1 MKYLIILSLLFFSF
15 CSNPRLPKDYR
26 KMQKRINKREKRE
39 FRDSLMLSIDT
50 VNWKWYRVNDSTIL
64 GTPKIIK

>member
-1 MKYLIILSLLFFSF
+1 MKYLIILSLLFLSF
-15 CSNPRLPKDYR
+15 CTNSKIPKDYR
-26 KMQKRINKREKRE
+26 KMQKRVQRRENRE
-39 FRDSLMLSIDT
+39 FKDNLMLSIDT